1 MCSSASLGTSSTSVQ
16 PRKRDFALDAIKA
29 LAIYLVCQTHYMH
42 FNTSIFDNFIAIT
55 SCMGV
60 PLFFMVNGALLLN
73 RGKCDI
79 HRHYQK
85 TLRIILLCAL
95 WKLLSML
102 VQALAWNKDLSA
114 LAPGDILSFLIGKN
128 TLDGFE
134 LGHFWYLYALVG
146 IYCIYPLLKCSWDS
160 SAGRTATRYLLG
172 IIAFFTFGLNGI
184 SLLWGVFCHIFKLQ
198 SSFSFSYMQS
208 FYIFGT
214 YGYCIVWFLLGGEL
228 YEFTQKHHSTSYL
241 IPALCTFGAG
251 WLLLLGINRFQNLSA
266 DANCIVIDGYFSI
279 ATALMCVSLFYVF
292 CTTLKDRKNRL
303 IQYISQNT
311 WGIYMLHMLVGIVFL
326 KIQFRF
332 NFPCGIVLNTVKSIW
347 MIAAS
352 LLIIWVAKKI
362 PLIRKLFSF

>member
-1 MCSSASLGTSSTSVQ
+1 MSSSASLNACSVSAH

-42 FNTSIFDNFIAIT
+42 FNNSVLDNFIAIT

-73 RGKCDI
+73 RGSCDI
-79 HRHYQK
+79 HRHYRK
-85 TLRIILLCAL
+85 TLRIVLICVI
-95 WKLLSML
+95 WKFLSLL
-102 VQALAWNKDLSA
+102 VQALAWNKDLRT
-114 LAPGDILSFLIGKN
+114 LAPGEILSFLIGKN
-128 TLDGFE
+128 TLEGFE

-160 SAGRTATRYLLG
+160 PVGRTATRYLLG
-172 IIAFFTFGLNGI
+172 IITFFTFGLNGV
-184 SLLWGVFCHIFKLQ
+184 SLLWDIFCYIFKIQ

-228 YEFTQKHHSTSYL
+228 YGFIQKCHSTNHPVL
-241 IPALCTFGAG
+241 TLLTFGAG
-251 WLLLLGINRFQNLSA
+251 WLLLFGINRFQNLST

-279 ATALMCVSLFYVF
+279 ATALMCVSLFYFF
-292 CTTLKDRKNRL
+292 CTTLKDRKNRI

-311 WGIYMLHMLVGIVFL
+311 WGIYMLHILVGIIFL

-332 NFPCGIVLNTVKSIW
+332 HFPCGILLNTIKSIW

-352 LLIIWVAKKI
+352 LFVIWIAKKI